1 MAKMAI
7 LGHFWTFL
15 DILWAP
21 PGQNGEKIDFFKNTK
36 NVGNY
41 PQNLSKNSL
50 ERFRMVLGVQKSK
63 NLNGTCHAC
72 ARSDDFNVHS
82 YGTCTY
88 SMAKQLFCLFAL
100 KIKLPYLPN

>member
-82 YGTCTY
+82 YGTCHI
-88 SMAKQLFCLFAL
+88 SVKFCFFVN
-100 KIKLPYLPN
+100 IVRMM

>member
-82 YGTCTY
+82 YGTCQIAQNDQNGY
-88 SMAKQLFCLFAL
+88 FWPRRP
-100 KIKLPYLPN
+100 KILH